1 MAHFQKLS
9 FCSGGNLQKNIYFK
23 NADVLKRKK
32 IAQENLSKTSML
44 RKYLIRK
51 FLSLQLIKQKSQK
64 RKQFGMRCICLERL
78 SVTDC
83 TDYSVVSIYFGLVV
97 CQNATTVVKPPITL
111 ATCYYSCSFVFFC
124 IHVLL
129 CSAAVLF

>member
-9 FCSGGNLQKNIYFK
+9 LCSGGNLQKNIYFK

-32 IAQENLSKTSML
+32 IAEENLSKTSML
-44 RKYLIRK
+44 RKFLIRK
-51 FLSLQLIKQKSQK
+51 FLSLQLIKQKSWK
-64 RKQFGMRCICLERL
+64 RKQFGMRRICLERL

-111 ATCYYSCSFVFFC
+111 ATCYYSCSFV
-124 IHVLL
+124 
-129 CSAAVLF
+129 